1 MRKVAI
7 IQARLN
13 SSRLPNKV
21 LLKIGKLSIIE
32 IINKKLKK
40 SKRLDDFVFCIP
52 DDKENFLLRNY
63 LKKRK
68 INYFTGSNKN
78 VLERYFKTAVKYKA
92 DTIIRITS
100 DCPLLDVDLIDEM
113 IVNFER
119 DELDFL

>member
-52 DDKENFLLRNY
+52 DDKENFILKDY

-68 INYFTGSNKN
+68 INYFKGNYIN
-78 VLERYFKTAVKYKA
+78 VFVR
-92 DTIIRITS
+92 
-100 DCPLLDVDLIDEM
+100 
-113 IVNFER
+113 
-119 DELDFL
+119 